1 MERKQKK
8 PTVLPLSSSS
18 SSSPPPPPLP
28 LPLSFSLSLSL
39 SLSPL
44 SLPPPVLPTQS
55 LFLCFS
61 TPACATTSHDI
72 FPSVHYSLPLSSAFC
87 FSSFHLLLVLLLP
100 PPAFSSSFLSFQ
112 VLSEHS
118 VAIGSVTVSLE
129 TDRVG
134 LPGVSTQQ
142 KSKTAIASFK
152 SAPI

>member
-18 SSSPPPPPLP
+18 SSTR
-28 LPLSFSLSLSL
+28 SLSLSL
-39 SLSPL
+39 SLSL
-44 SLPPPVLPTQS
+44 SSLSPPSPILPIQS
-55 LFLCFS
+55 LFLSFS
-61 TPACATTSHDI
+61 TPACATASLDI